1 MIPLCHDTLTLTQVS
16 IQDSITSVNIANIR
30 SQLASINTSATG
42 FDFSI
47 SYVGLEKGTFTH
59 VRMWLGCVHC
69 RAWLRMSSE
78 TLPLHGP
85 LTLMVGSCWLAIGL
99 I

>member
-1 MIPLCHDTLTLTQVS
+1 MIPLCHDTLKLAQVS

-47 SYVGLEKGTFTH
+47 SYVAIL
-59 VRMWLGCVHC
+59 R
-69 RAWLRMSSE
+69 RA
-78 TLPLHGP
+78 
-85 LTLMVGSCWLAIGL
+85 
-99 I
+99 